1 MYQKTILENGLC
13 LVTSTMPHTRSVSI
27 GIFLGAGSRYE
38 KAEEAGISHFVE
50 HLLFKGTQRRK
61 TAREISE
68 AIEGV
73 GGVLNGGTDKELS
86 IYWCKVACPHFPLA
100 LDVLVDMLRY
110 SRFDPEGIEK
120 ERQVIIQEINQILDS
135 PRQRVDMLIDELLW
149 PDQPLGRDIGR
160 SKATVSTLT
169 RQDMLHYLAH
179 QYLPNNAVVS
189 IAGNITHEEAL
200 RSTEETFSYWQRGE
214 PQPWYPANEEQERPR
229 LRVEPR
235 DTEQAHLCLA
245 VRGLSHTHPDRFSLD
260 LLGVILGEGMSSRLF
275 TEIREKRALA
285 YSIHSYV
292 DHFLDTG
299 SFITYAGVA
308 PKNLPVV
315 IEAIIGELR
324 QLREDIPEEELSKAK
339 EFCKGRLLLRVE
351 DTWSVANWLGA
362 QELLLGRILT
372 VDEVIAIIDS
382 IKPQDLK
389 QVAKELLVSNKLKL
403 AIVGPVKDE
412 GHLEELLQI

>member
-1 MYQKTILENGLC
+1 MYQKTVLENGLQ
-13 LVTSTMPHTRSVSI
+13 LITSTMPHTCSVSI
-27 GIFLGAGSRYE
+27 GIFLGTGSRYE

-61 TAREISE
+61 TAKEIAE

-86 IYWCKVACPHFPLA
+86 IYWCKVARPHFPLA

-110 SRFDPEGIEK
+110 SRFDPQDIEK
-120 ERQVIIQEINQILDS
+120 ERQVIIEEINHILDS

-149 PDQPLGRDIGR
+149 PGQPLGRDIGG
-160 SKATVSTLT
+160 SKAIVSILT
-169 RQDMLHYLAH
+169 RQDMLDYLAH

-200 RSTEETFSYWQRGE
+200 GSVGEAFSYWQKGK
-214 PQPWYPANEEQERPR
+214 PQPWYSANDEQEKPR
-229 LRVEPR
+229 LRIEPR
-235 DTEQAHLCLA
+235 DTEQVHLCLA
-245 VRGLSHTHPDRFSLD
+245 LRGLSHTHPDRFILD

-275 TEIREKRALA
+275 TEIRERRALA
-285 YSIHSYV
+285 YSIHSYI
-292 DHFLDTG
+292 DHYLDTG

-308 PKNLPVV
+308 PKNLPVA
-315 IEAIIGELR
+315 IEAIVEELR
-324 QLREDIPEEELSKAK
+324 RLKEDVPEGELSKAK
-339 EFCKGRLLLRVE
+339 EFCKGRLLLRME
-351 DTWSVANWLGA
+351 DSWNVANWLGG
-362 QELLLGRILT
+362 QELLLGKILT

-382 IKPQDLK
+382 IQPQDLK
-389 QVAKELLVSNKLKL
+389 RVAKGLLLTNGLNL

-412 GHLEELLQI
+412 GYLQELLKM